1 MIDAHLHLWDPTVLT
16 YDWLK
21 HVPAIAGAHTPDD
34 WARVDTGVARAVF
47 VQSDCAPAQALAEAD
62 WVSGLDHPALDILA
76 IVAFGPLEQ
85 GAAALPHLEALRRR
99 PKVRGVRRSV
109 QNEADDF
116 ITEAA
121 HIDGLVAAASSGLT
135 IDVCA
140 RCRQL
145 PKVISALDALF
156 KRVPDARVVLDHLG
170 KPDIAAHGPD
180 IDGDDWAASLGTL
193 ADFPG
198 LSAKIS
204 GLATEDKWEAHRP
217 DVLGRYIAHAIACFG
232 PDRLMFGGDWPVV
245 DLAGGYRQWIE
256 GFDHAIADLDPAART
271 AIHQGTA
278 LKFYAPA
285 ARMADKEFAA

>member
-1 MIDAHLHLWDPTVLT
+1 MIDAHLHLWDPKILT

-76 IVAFGPLEQ
+76 IVAFAPLEQ
-85 GAAALPHLEALRRR
+85 GEAALPHLEALRRNA
-99 PKVRGVRRSV
+99 KVRGVRRSV

-116 ITEAA
+116 ITDAA
-121 HIDGLVAAASSGLT
+121 HIDGLIAAASSGLA

-140 RCRQL
+140 RGRQL
-145 PKVISALDALF
+145 PMVVKALDALF
-156 KRVPDARVVLDHLG
+156 RRAPDARVVLDHLG
-170 KPDIAAHGPD
+170 KPDIAANGSNIH
-180 IDGDDWAASLGTL
+180 GDDWAASLRAL

-204 GLATEDKWEAHRP
+204 GLATEDKWDSHRP
-217 DVLGRYIAHAIACFG
+217 EVISRYIAHAVACFG
-232 PDRLMFGGDWPVV
+232 PGRLMFGGDWPVV
-245 DLAGGYRQWIE
+245 DLACGYGQWLQTFEHTIV
-256 GFDHAIADLDPAART
+256 DLDPAARHT
-271 AIHQGTA
+271 IRQGTA
-278 LKFYAPA
+278 LEFYAP